1 MKRTRAARKLVLALF
16 FVSLASLASA
26 CHKKDAPPTA
36 QDRPRSFGPRT
47 VWLAFRGATP
57 QAVAKALDLREVSPL
72 PWTAGLVGAYAGRVF
87 VTPPVDGWVLATS
100 TRFPDA
106 GGGPA
111 TDAATPLLA
120 RLAHQFDEVQY
131 FSTHEDIGW
140 SAWARYVNGAA
151 TRKYAYLGAQGLILW
166 NEGDP
171 TPEERALNLDFSAK
185 AVRDGA
191 VPEEANVFALA
202 AKWSVDPSTLG
213 QRLDPGAGLGGVL
226 PPP

>member
-1 MKRTRAARKLVLALF
+1 MTATRARKLVLALVV
-16 FVSLASLASA
+16 VSLASIASA
-26 CHKKDAPPTA
+26 CHKKEAPPPE
-36 QDRPRSFGPRT
+36 QERPRSFGPRT

-57 QAVAKALDLREVSPL
+57 QAVAKALDLREVAPL

-100 TRFPDA
+100 TQLPDT
-106 GGGPA
+106 GGGQHVDGA
-111 TDAATPLLA
+111 TLLLEA
-120 RLAHQFDEVQY
+120 LAHQFDEVQY
-131 FSTHEDIGW
+131 FGTHEDIGW
-140 SAWARYVNGAA
+140 HAWARYVNGAA
-151 TRKYAYLGAQGLILW
+151 TRKFAYLGAQGAILW

-171 TPEERALNLDFSAK
+171 SPAERALNLDFGPK

-213 QRLDPGAGLGGVL
+213 QRLEPGVGLAGVL
-226 PPP
+226 PPR

>member
-1 MKRTRAARKLVLALF
+1 MMKTMKRAALAF
-16 FVSLASLASA
+16 AVAVSASA
-26 CHKKDAPPTA
+26 CHKHEKDAPPPA
-36 QDRPRSFGPRT
+36 AEERPRSFGPRT
-47 VWLAFRGATP
+47 VWLAFKGTTT
-57 QAVAKALDLREVSPL
+57 QAVAKALDLREVAPVG
-72 PWTAGLVGAYAGRVF
+72 WTAGLVGAYAGRVF

-106 GGGPA
+106 GGGPS
-111 TDAATPLLA
+111 TDAATPLMA
-120 RLAHQFDEVQY
+120 RLSHEFDEVQY

-140 SAWARYVNGAA
+140 NAWARYVNGAVV
-151 TRKYAYLGAQGLILW
+151 RKYAYLGAQGIILW

-171 TPEERALNLDFSAK
+171 TPEERALNLDFNAK

-202 AKWSVDPSTLG
+202 AKWSVDPSSLG
-213 QRLDPGAGLGGVL
+213 QRLDPGVGLAGVL

>member
-1 MKRTRAARKLVLALF
+1 MRRAARGLVLALA
-16 FVSLASLASA
+16 VVSA
-26 CHKKDAPPTA
+26 CHKKEAPPPE
-36 QDRPRSFGPRT
+36 QERPRSFGPRT

-57 QAVAKALDLREVSPL
+57 QAVAKALDLREVAPL

-100 TRFPDA
+100 TQLPDT
-106 GGGPA
+106 GGGQHA
-111 TDAATPLLA
+111 DGATPLLE
-120 RLAHQFDEVQY
+120 RLSHEFDEVQY
-131 FSTHEDIGW
+131 FGTHEDIGW
-140 SAWARYVNGAA
+140 HAWARYVNGAA
-151 TRKYAYLGAQGLILW
+151 TRKFAYLGAQGAILW

-171 TPEERALNLDFSAK
+171 SPAERALNLDFGLP

-213 QRLDPGAGLGGVL
+213 QRLEPGVGLAGLL
-226 PPP
+226 PPR